1 MLQLLAWYLL
11 FKRWQRV
18 FVIDQ
23 QLLMSN
29 DDDDESY
36 VSGPCEAAVAQNLM
50 FGQIIFDIAS
60 EKRADIYIRL

>member
-1 MLQLLAWYLL
+1 M
-11 FKRWQRV
+11 
-18 FVIDQ
+18 IDQ

-29 DDDDESY
+29 DDDEMCH
-36 VSGPCEAAVAQNLM
+36 VSGPYETAVAQNLM

>member
-11 FKRWQRV
+11 FKGWQRV

-29 DDDDESY
+29 DDDEMCHF
-36 VSGPCEAAVAQNLM
+36 SGPCEAAVAQNLM